1 MVHRVTKSQIR
12 LKQLRTACLGVSLSS
27 GPHCSSCSTLFHK
40 WKHRTHGSSVSNK
53 FPTLPEGKPWIDFIG
68 SSLRRGWCLG
78 SFSPIPL
85 LAKASHL
92 SILHKRPALPAVLF
106 GCSLWTAVKSI
117 TTEPPFGCHTRFLHT
132 VKCFC
137 SGVALYCWVRCRHVA
152 IPQFV
157 YPFSC

>member
-1 MVHRVTKSQIR
+1 MVQRVTKSQIR

-117 TTEPPFGCHTRFLHT
+117 TTEPPFGCQHGQDRMPRSNYCSRGLLMSQCSQLPEQLH
-132 VKCFC
+132 
-137 SGVALYCWVRCRHVA
+137 
-152 IPQFV
+152 
-157 YPFSC
+157 